1 MLLVNPD
8 KLLIKTKTHHKNET
22 TIPKLNLNAS
32 VII

>member
-8 KLLIKTKTHHKNET
+8 KLPTKTHHKNET